1 MKILTVTI
9 PSYNAEKY
17 LDKGIPTML
26 EQSILDDIEIIIV
39 DDGSTDRTAEIADGY
54 CRKYP
59 DTIKVI
65 HKENGGHGSTINSSI
80 QVASGKYFCVI
91 DADDWVDTI
100 NFVKLVNVM
109 KTSSADLILANA
121 ARVDADDNIVGY
133 EKIGKMPPL
142 KEVQM
147 DKYIGKIRNI
157 EMHNYFILSEILR
170 ENNIQ
175 CHEHY
180 FYEDQ
185 EFVLYSLVH
194 VKTALFINMVV
205 YRYLWGRDGQSIS
218 MESKRKNYNHI
229 TSISDFLITFYKKNR
244 DFMTSNQI
252 KHYVRKIAWFQ
263 LAVYSVL
270 LGYYNNDKKEEM
282 KRYDRELKK
291 KSTEIYNANE
301 DLCIFL
307 MRMTNFSYYGMMAF
321 IYKIVKMR

>member
-9 PSYNAEKY
+9 PSYNAERY
-17 LDKGIPTML
+17 LKKGISTML
-26 EQSILDDIEIIIV
+26 DESILDVLEIIIV
-39 DDGSTDRTAEIADGY
+39 DDGSTDRTAEIADDY

-59 DTIKVI
+59 NTVKVL

-100 NFVKLVNVM
+100 NFVKLVNIM
-109 KTSSADLILANA
+109 KTSNADLILANA
-121 ARVDADDNIVGY
+121 AKVDADDKAIGY
-133 EKIGKMPPL
+133 EKIRKMPAQ
-142 KEVQM
+142 KEVLI
-147 DKYIGKIRNI
+147 DKYIGKIKNI
-157 EMHNYFILSEILR
+157 EMHNYFILSDILK
-170 ENNIQ
+170 EKNIR

-185 EFVLYSLVH
+185 EFVLYSLIH

-205 YRYLWGRDGQSIS
+205 YRYFWGRDGQSCS
-218 MESKRKNYNHI
+218 MVSKRKNYSHI
-229 TSISDFLITFYKKNR
+229 TDISDFLIAFYKKNR
-244 DFMTSNQI
+244 DSMTPNQI
-252 KHYVRKIAWFQ
+252 KHYIGKIAWFQ

-282 KRYDRELKK
+282 KRYDRELKR
-291 KSTEIYNANE
+291 KSIEIYNANE

-307 MRMTNFSYYGMMAF
+307 MRMTNFSCYGMMAF